1 LRGMARICTA
11 CATPADDEV
20 ATTIDD
26 SEDIDEAAD
35 ADAEADAEPGVEA
48 GVETDDKDAG
58 FVARLYAAEGVAD
71 TATRDGVAAP
81 APASLDACGDGLSGE
96 ADTERA

>member
-1 LRGMARICTA
+1 MARICTA

-26 SEDIDEAAD
+26 RDDSD
-35 ADAEADAEPGVEA
+35 AAEPGVED
-48 GVETDDKDAG
+48 GVEADDDEDDDSDAG
-58 FVARLYAAEGVAD
+58 FAAKLYAAEGVAD

-81 APASLDACGDGLSGE
+81 APVSEDACGDGLSGE
-96 ADTERA
+96 ADIESA

>member
-1 LRGMARICTA
+1 MARICTA

-35 ADAEADAEPGVEA
+35 AEPGVEA
-48 GVETDDKDAG
+48 GVAADDKDEG
-58 FVARLYAAEGVAD
+58 FPVRLYAAEGVAD

-81 APASLDACGDGLSGE
+81 VPTSLDACGDGLSGE